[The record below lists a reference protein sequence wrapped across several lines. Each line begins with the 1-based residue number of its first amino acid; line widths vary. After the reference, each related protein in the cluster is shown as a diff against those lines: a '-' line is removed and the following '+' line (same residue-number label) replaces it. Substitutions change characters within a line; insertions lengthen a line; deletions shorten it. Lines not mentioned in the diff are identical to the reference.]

1 MKKLIAPS
9 ILASDFSRLGEE
21 IGAVEEAGADWI
33 HIDVMDGVFVPNISI
48 GIPVVKSIRK
58 VTSLPLDVHLMIAEP
73 ERYIEEF
80 SSAGAD
86 IITIHQEATPHMDR
100 SIMQIKSMGKR
111 AGVSINPGTPVT
123 TIYDI
128 LGIVDMILIMSVNPG
143 YGGQKFIS
151 YTLNKVR
158 ALKEKLTER
167 ELDHVIIEI
176 DGGITAENIAD
187 AAEAGVDVFVAGSS
201 VFGADDYKGAIAE
214 LKAKI

>member
-21 IGAVEEAGADWI
+21 INAVTAAGADWI

-48 GIPVVKSIRK
+48 GIPVVKSVRN
-58 VTSLPLDVHLMIAEP
+58 VTTLPLDVHLMIAEP

-86 IITIHQEATPHMDR
+86 IITIHQEATPHLDR
-100 SIMQIKSMGKR
+100 SIMHIKSLGKR
-111 AGVSINPGTPVT
+111 AGVSINPGTPVS
-123 TIYDI
+123 TIYEV
-128 LGIVDMILIMSVNPG
+128 LGIVDMVLIMSVNPG
-143 YGGQKFIS
+143 YGGQKFIP
-151 YTLNKVR
+151 YTLDKVR
-158 ALKEKLTER
+158 TLKERLIER

-176 DGGITAENIAD
+176 DGGITADTISD

-201 VFGADDYKGAIAE
+201 VFGADDYKGAIAG
-214 LKAKI
+214 LRAKI

>member
-21 IGAVEEAGADWI
+21 IGAVEAAGADWI
-33 HIDVMDGVFVPNISI
+33 HVDVMDGVFVPNISI
-48 GIPVVKSIRK
+48 GIPVVKSVRK
-58 VTSLPLDVHLMIAEP
+58 VTTLPLDVHLMIAEP

-80 SSAGAD
+80 SKAGAD

-100 SIMQIKSMGKR
+100 SIMQIKSLGKR
-111 AGVSINPGTPVT
+111 AGVSVNPGTPVS

-143 YGGQKFIS
+143 YGGQKFIP
-151 YTLNKVR
+151 YTLDKVR
-158 ALKEKLTER
+158 VLKETLAER

-176 DGGITAENIAD
+176 DGGITAETISMAS
-187 AAEAGVDVFVAGSS
+187 EAGVDVFVAGSS
-201 VFGADDYKGAIAE
+201 VFGADDYKGAIAG

>member
-21 IGAVEEAGADWI
+21 INAVTAAGADWI
-33 HIDVMDGVFVPNISI
+33 HVDVMDGVFVPNISI

-58 VTSLPLDVHLMIAEP
+58 VTNLPLDVHLMIAEP

-100 SIMQIKSMGKR
+100 SIMHIKSLGKR
-111 AGVSINPGTPVT
+111 AGVSVNPGTPVT

-128 LGIVDMILIMSVNPG
+128 LGIVDMVLIMSVNPG
-143 YGGQKFIS
+143 YGGQKFIP
-151 YTLNKVR
+151 YTLDKVR
-158 ALKEKLTER
+158 ALKETLTER
-167 ELDHVIIEI
+167 ELDSVIIEI
-176 DGGITAENIAD
+176 DGGITAETISG

-201 VFGADDYKGAIAE
+201 VFGANDYKKAIAG
-214 LKAKI
+214 LKANI